1 VRDKSRL
8 ADDQCAWYATT
19 RGIVLDD
26 EIGRR
31 VPAIPPES
39 GQGCHNH
46 SVLESDRA
54 DLDGLKKLGCSH
66 CKMRVC
72 IKVCILEDFW
82 GLLFSQETSFIQ
94 FTEVEECKEKP
105 VGMTNYTQFG
115 EPLACLGQ
123 AGTNW
128 A

>member
-1 VRDKSRL
+1 MRDKSRL

-26 EIGRR
+26 KIGRR

-66 CKMRVC
+66 CKASVYFRGMLGAVVLAR
-72 IKVCILEDFW
+72 D
-82 GLLFSQETSFIQ
+82 LFYT
-94 FTEVEECKEKP
+94 VHRGR
-105 VGMTNYTQFG
+105 GMQR
-115 EPLACLGQ
+115 EACWNDKLH
-123 AGTNW
+123 TVR
-128 A
+128 